1 MNTISFNVVS
11 VMIHGLIAEDE
22 IIVDLFDTAV
32 GPNGRESEGASRAKW
47 EAVSDLIWEKG
58 HMGQFSMEIIPLPGS
73 LLHGNLQTKASGHEL
88 TDRNGPFWSVA

>member
-47 EAVSDLIWEKG
+47 EAVSDL
-58 HMGQFSMEIIPLPGS
+58 MGGLRARLGPQALS
-73 LLHGNLQTKASGHEL
+73 LGVDG
-88 TDRNGPFWSVA
+88 VA